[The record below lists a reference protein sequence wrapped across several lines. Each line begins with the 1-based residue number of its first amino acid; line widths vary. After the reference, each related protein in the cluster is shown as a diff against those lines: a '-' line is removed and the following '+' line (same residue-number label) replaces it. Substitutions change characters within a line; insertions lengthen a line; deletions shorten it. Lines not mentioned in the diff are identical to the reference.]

1 MRLDGARTND
11 GGAKSPDAHSA
22 LGGFRLFGRTGP
34 MKRVLILSC
43 HPLFS
48 KGVETLL
55 RQQQGVD
62 IVGRESDLETAIIRL
77 KELRPD
83 VVILDMGVG
92 GDYGPIRSRILDAS
106 QGVKIVGLN
115 LENNTFSIYHEEQRI
130 LHQVQDLM
138 QAIENGQEN
147 IEPSA
152 HVKSALSSTG
162 MGLERKEET

>member
-1 MRLDGARTND
+1 MMVVRNLPMRN
-11 GGAKSPDAHSA
+11 SA
-22 LGGFRLFGRTGP
+22 LGRFRFLGRTGP

-83 VVILDMGVG
+83 VVILDMGVPG
-92 GDYGPIRSRILDAS
+92 GDYGPIRSRILDTS

-147 IEPSA
+147 LEPAA
-152 HVKSALSSTG
+152 HVKSALSPTG

>member
-1 MRLDGARTND
+1 
-11 GGAKSPDAHSA
+11 
-22 LGGFRLFGRTGP
+22 
-34 MKRVLILSC
+34 MKRVFILSC

-55 RQQQGVD
+55 RQQQGFD
-62 IVGRESDLETAIIRL
+62 IVGRESDLEKAIIRL

-83 VVILDMGVG
+83 VVILDMGVSG
-92 GDYGPIRSRILDAS
+92 GDYGPIRSRILDDS

-147 IEPSA
+147 PEPSA
-152 HVKSALSSTG
+152 HAKSKLASTG
-162 MGLERKEET
+162 TGLDRKEEAQGP

>member
-1 MRLDGARTND
+1 
-11 GGAKSPDAHSA
+11 
-22 LGGFRLFGRTGP
+22 
-34 MKRVLILSC
+34 MKRVFILSC

-55 RQQQGVD
+55 RQQQGFD
-62 IVGRESDLETAIIRL
+62 IVGRESDLEKAIIRL

-83 VVILDMGVG
+83 VVILDMGVPG
-92 GDYGPIRSRILDAS
+92 GDYGPIRSRILDDN

-147 IEPSA
+147 LEPSA
-152 HVKSALSSTG
+152 HAKSELASTG
-162 MGLERKEET
+162 TGLDRKEEAQGP